1 MVGDVIL
8 EVTAP
13 VAGSPRHSV
22 SVAAVVVDDHD
33 RTLLIQRRDNGRWE
47 PPGGVLELG
56 EEIIDGL
63 RREVAEETG
72 LQVQPSA
79 LTGVY
84 KNMTQG
90 VVALVFRCRPAGDSP
105 VAGDTATGGPVT
117 GDTATG
123 GPITG
128 DTATG
133 DPAISPAVAGSE
145 IAAVRWAS
153 RQEVADLADPVF
165 AVRVFD
171 AIDYV
176 MPPAVRAHDGVRLI

>member
-1 MVGDVIL
+1 MINDSEQ
-8 EVTAP
+8 EVAP
-13 VAGSPRHSV
+13 TVAASPRHSV
-22 SVAAVVVDDHD
+22 SVAAVVVDAQE
-33 RTLLIQRRDNGRWE
+33 RTLLIQRRDNGHWE

-56 EEIIDGL
+56 EQIIDGL

-72 LQVQPSA
+72 LEVQPSA

-90 VVALVFRCRPAGDSP
+90 VVALVFRCHPAGDRRNWP
-105 VAGDTATGGPVT
+105 GPRALAGHIPGTDGEATAL
-117 GDTATG
+117 
-123 GPITG
+123 
-128 DTATG
+128 
-133 DPAISPAVAGSE
+133 
-145 IAAVRWAS
+145 RWAS
-153 RQEVADLADPVF
+153 REEVASLAEPTF

>member
-1 MVGDVIL
+1 MLGDVML
-8 EVTAP
+8 EVTTT

-22 SVAAVVVDDHD
+22 SVAAVVVDDHN

-56 EEIIDGL
+56 EQIIDGL

-72 LQVQPSA
+72 LQVQPAA

-84 KNMTQG
+84 KNMAQG
-90 VVALVFRCRPAGDSP
+90 VVALVFRCRPAGGS
-105 VAGDTATGGPVT
+105 PVT
-117 GDTATG
+117 GYRGAG
-123 GPITG
+123 
-128 DTATG
+128 
-133 DPAISPAVAGSE
+133 PAISQAAIGSE
-145 IAAVRWAS
+145 TAAVRWAS
-153 RQEVADLADPVF
+153 RQEVADLTDPTF

>member
-1 MVGDVIL
+1 MLGDVML
-8 EVTAP
+8 EVTAT

-33 RTLLIQRRDNGRWE
+33 RTLLIQRRDNGHWE

-56 EEIIDGL
+56 EQIIDGL

-90 VVALVFRCRPAGDSP
+90 VVALVFRCRPE
-105 VAGDTATGGPVT
+105 GGNPVT
-117 GDTATG
+117 GDQ
-123 GPITG
+123 GPG
-128 DTATG
+128 
-133 DPAISPAVAGSE
+133 PVAGSE
-145 IAAVRWAS
+145 TAALRWAS
-153 RQEVADLADPVF
+153 RQEVADLADPAF

-171 AIDYV
+171 AIDYA
-176 MPPAVRAHDGVRLI
+176 MPPAVRAHDGIQLI

>member
-1 MVGDVIL
+1 MLGDVML
-8 EVTAP
+8 EVTAT
-13 VAGSPRHSV
+13 VTGSPRHSV
-22 SVAAVVVDDHD
+22 SVAAVVIDDHD
-33 RTLLIQRRDNGRWE
+33 RTLLIQRRDNGHWE

-56 EEIIDGL
+56 EQIIDGL

-90 VVALVFRCRPAGDSP
+90 VVALVFRCRPAGGSP
-105 VAGDTATGGPVT
+105 AGGGE
-117 GDTATG
+117 AG
-123 GPITG
+123 GG
-128 DTATG
+128 EAG
-133 DPAISPAVAGSE
+133 SEGSGPAISPAAGGGE
-145 IAAVRWAS
+145 TAAVRWAS
-153 RQEVADLADPVF
+153 RQEVADLADPAF

-171 AIDYV
+171 AIDFV